1 MIAAFRRVFVEIFK
15 GVNFLIV
22 INYLTC

>member
-1 MIAAFRRVFVEIFK
+1 MIAAFVKIFK